1 MFLELFHK
9 IEMDGKL
16 ADSFYETKTS
26 YIKTYIKSVFN
37 TICQSPCC
45 TYI

>member
-16 ADSFYETKTS
+16 AGSFYETKNS
-26 YIKTYIKSVFN
+26 YIKTR
-37 TICQSPCC
+37 
-45 TYI
+45 